1 MTLENDILAR
11 LRNGEDAENIAQELI
26 NNLNRAI
33 ATKDK
38 EDAEAKRIAEEKAKA
53 EQEKARLEQEKAKA
67 EQERKALE
75 DKKNNLADAMARAM
89 VEYYKLSL
97 PEIPEGITKELNGL
111 AMRKQLDA
119 TICLLKSCIDLSK
132 QLDKID
138 LSTINFNGT
147 DFDDAR
153 SLFGLTSA
161 TKPDP
166 TACKPKTS
174 YEDAINSFF
183 KANNL

>member
-1 MTLENDILAR
+1 MALENDILAR
-11 LRNGEDAENIAQELI
+11 LRNGEDAEKIAQELVNGL
-26 NNLNRAI
+26 NNAI

-53 EQEKARLEQEKAKA
+53 EKEKQ
-67 EQERKALE
+67 ALE

-111 AMRKQLDA
+111 AMRQQLDA
-119 TICLLKSCIDLSK
+119 TVGLLKSCIDLSK
-132 QLDKID
+132 KLDKVD
-138 LSTINFNGT
+138 FN
-147 DFDDAR
+147 DFDLDR
-153 SLFGLTSA
+153 VGSWFGLTSA

-166 TACKPKTS
+166 SACKPKTS

-183 KANNL
+183 KANGL

>member
-1 MTLENDILAR
+1 MALENDILAR
-11 LRNGEDAENIAQELI
+11 LRNGEDAEKIAQELI
-26 NNLNRAI
+26 NNLNSAI

-53 EQEKARLEQEKAKA
+53 EQEK
-67 EQERKALE
+67 KALE

-119 TICLLKSCIDLSK
+119 TICLLKSCIDLSNK
-132 QLDKID
+132 LDKVD
-138 LSTINFNGT
+138 FN
-147 DFDDAR
+147 DFDLDR
-153 SLFGLTSA
+153 VGSWFGLTSA

-166 TACKPKTS
+166 SACKPKTS

-183 KANNL
+183 KANGL

>member
-1 MTLENDILAR
+1 MALENDILAR
-11 LRNGEDAENIAQELI
+11 LRNGEDAEKIAQELI
-26 NNLNRAI
+26 NNLNSAI

-38 EDAEAKRIAEEKAKA
+38 EDAEAKRIAEEKAEA
-53 EQEKARLEQEKAKA
+53 EQEKARL

-97 PEIPEGITKELNGL
+97 PEVPEGITKELNGL
-111 AMRKQLDA
+111 AMRQQLDA
-119 TICLLKSCIDLSK
+119 TVGLLKSLTDLSK
-132 QLDKID
+132 KLDKID
-138 LSTINFNGT
+138 FNDMDLDRVG
-147 DFDDAR
+147 
-153 SLFGLTSA
+153 SWFGLTSA

-183 KANNL
+183 KANGL

>member
-1 MTLENDILAR
+1 MALENDILAR
-11 LRNGEDAENIAQELI
+11 LRNGEDAEKIAQELI
-26 NNLNRAI
+26 NNLNNAI

-53 EQEKARLEQEKAKA
+53 EKEK
-67 EQERKALE
+67 KALE

-119 TICLLKSCIDLSK
+119 TVGLLKSCIDLSK
-132 QLDKID
+132 KLDKID
-138 LSTINFNGT
+138 FN
-147 DFDDAR
+147 DIDLDAVG
-153 SLFGLTSA
+153 SWFGLTSA

-166 TACKPKTS
+166 SACKPKTS

>member
-1 MTLENDILAR
+1 MALENDILAR
-11 LRNGEDAENIAQELI
+11 LRNGEDAEKIAQELI
-26 NNLNRAI
+26 NNLNSAI

-53 EQEKARLEQEKAKA
+53 EQEK
-67 EQERKALE
+67 KALE

-97 PEIPEGITKELNGL
+97 PEVPEGITKELNGL

-119 TICLLKSCIDLSK
+119 TVGLLKSLTDLSK
-132 QLDKID
+132 KLDKID
-138 LSTINFNGT
+138 FN
-147 DFDDAR
+147 DMDLDAVG
-153 SLFGLTSA
+153 SWFGLTSA

-166 TACKPKTS
+166 SACKPKTS

-183 KANNL
+183 KANGL

>member
-11 LRNGEDAENIAQELI
+11 LRNGEDAEAIAQELI
-26 NNLNRAI
+26 NNLNNAI

-53 EQEKARLEQEKAKA
+53 DK
-67 EQERKALE
+67 ERQALE

-89 VEYYKLSL
+89 VEYYKLTL
-97 PEIPEGITKELNGL
+97 PEVPEGIIKELNGP

-119 TICLLKSCIDLSK
+119 TVSLLKSLSKLSK
-132 QLDKID
+132 QLEKID
-138 LSTINFNGT
+138 FSAIDFGGT

-153 SLFGLTSA
+153 ALFGLDVAPKTD
-161 TKPDP
+161 TKV
-166 TACKPKTS
+166 CKPTTS
-174 YEDAINSFF
+174 YEDAISSFF

>member
-11 LRNGEDAENIAQELI
+11 LRNGEDAEKIAQELI
-26 NNLNRAI
+26 NNLNSAI

-38 EDAEAKRIAEEKAKA
+38 EDAEAKRIAGEKAKA
-53 EQEKARLEQEKAKA
+53 EQEK
-67 EQERKALE
+67 KALE
-75 DKKNNLADAMARAM
+75 DKKNSLADAMARAM

-97 PEIPEGITKELNGL
+97 PEVPEGITKELNGP

-119 TICLLKSCIDLSK
+119 TVCLLKSCIDLSK
-132 QLDKID
+132 KLDKID
-138 LSTINFNGT
+138 FN
-147 DFDDAR
+147 DIDLDAVG
-153 SLFGLTSA
+153 SWFGLTSA

-166 TACKPKTS
+166 SACKPKTS

-183 KANNL
+183 KANGL

>member
-1 MTLENDILAR
+1 MALENDILVR
-11 LRNGEDAENIAQELI
+11 LRNGEDAEKIAQELI
-26 NNLNRAI
+26 NNLNNAI

-53 EQEKARLEQEKAKA
+53 EQE
-67 EQERKALE
+67 RKVLE
-75 DKKNNLADAMARAM
+75 DRKNNLADAMACAM

-97 PEIPEGITKELNGL
+97 PEVPEGIIKELNGV

-119 TICLLKSCIDLSK
+119 TVGLLKSLTDLSK
-132 QLDKID
+132 KLDKID
-138 LSTINFNGT
+138 FNDIDLDEVG
-147 DFDDAR
+147 
-153 SLFGLTSA
+153 SWFGLTSA

-166 TACKPKTS
+166 SVCKPKTS

-183 KANNL
+183 KANGL

>member
-1 MTLENDILAR
+1 MTFENDILAR
-11 LRNGEDAENIAQELI
+11 LRNGEDAEKIAQELI
-26 NNLNRAI
+26 NNLNSAI

-38 EDAEAKRIAEEKAKA
+38 EDAEAKRIAEEEAKA
-53 EQEKARLEQEKAKA
+53 EKEKQ
-67 EQERKALE
+67 ALE

-97 PEIPEGITKELNGL
+97 PEVPEDITKELNGL

-119 TICLLKSCIDLSK
+119 TVGLLKSLTDLSK
-132 QLDKID
+132 KLDKVD
-138 LSTINFNGT
+138 FN
-147 DFDDAR
+147 DFDLDR
-153 SLFGLTSA
+153 IGSWFGLTSA

-166 TACKPKTS
+166 SACKPKTS

-183 KANNL
+183 KANGL

>member
-1 MTLENDILAR
+1 MALENDILAR
-11 LRNGEDAENIAQELI
+11 LRNGEDAEKIAQELI
-26 NNLNRAI
+26 NNLNNAI

-53 EQEKARLEQEKAKA
+53 DK
-67 EQERKALE
+67 ERQALE

-89 VEYYKLSL
+89 VEYYKLTL
-97 PEIPEGITKELNGL
+97 PEVPGGIIKELNGP

-119 TICLLKSCIDLSK
+119 TVSLLKSLTDLSK

-138 LSTINFNGT
+138 FSAINFNGT

-166 TACKPKTS
+166 SACKPKTS

-183 KANNL
+183 KANGL

>member
-1 MTLENDILAR
+1 MALENDILAR
-11 LRNGEDAENIAQELI
+11 LRNGEDAEKIAQELI
-26 NNLNRAI
+26 NDLNNAI

-38 EDAEAKRIAEEKAKA
+38 EDAEAKRIAEEKAKV
-53 EQEKARLEQEKAKA
+53 EK
-67 EQERKALE
+67 ERQALE

-89 VEYYKLSL
+89 VEYYKLTL
-97 PEIPEGITKELNGL
+97 PEVPEGIIKELNGP

-119 TICLLKSCIDLSK
+119 TVNLLKSLTDLSK

-138 LSTINFNGT
+138 FSTINFNGT

-153 SLFGLTSA
+153 ALFGLTTA
-161 TKPDP
+161 TKPD
-166 TACKPKTS
+166 AKVCKPKTS

-183 KANNL
+183 KANGL

>member
-11 LRNGEDAENIAQELI
+11 LRNGEDAEMIAQELI
-26 NNLNRAI
+26 NNLNSAI

-38 EDAEAKRIAEEKAKA
+38 EDAEAKRIAEEKARAEKERRA
-53 EQEKARLEQEKAKA
+53 KEEQEK
-67 EQERKALE
+67 KALE

-97 PEIPEGITKELNGL
+97 PEIPEGIIKELNGL

-119 TICLLKSCIDLSK
+119 TVSLLKSLVELSK
-132 QLDKID
+132 KLDKID
-138 LSTINFNGT
+138 L
-147 DFDDAR
+147 DDIDLDSA
-153 SLFGLTSA
+153 SSWLGLAMASA
-161 TKPDP
+161 KPDP
-166 TACKPKTS
+166 SACKPKTS

-183 KANNL
+183 RANNL

>member
-1 MTLENDILAR
+1 MALENDILVR
-11 LRNGEDAENIAQELI
+11 LRNGEDAEKIAQELI
-26 NNLNRAI
+26 NNLNSAI

-53 EQEKARLEQEKAKA
+53 EQEK
-67 EQERKALE
+67 KALE

-97 PEIPEGITKELNGL
+97 PEVPEGIIKELNGL

-119 TICLLKSCIDLSK
+119 TVGLLKSLTDLSK
-132 QLDKID
+132 KLDKID
-138 LSTINFNGT
+138 FNDIDLDGVG
-147 DFDDAR
+147 
-153 SLFGLTSA
+153 SWFGLTSA
-161 TKPDP
+161 TKLDP

-183 KANNL
+183 KADGL

>member
-11 LRNGEDAENIAQELI
+11 LRNGEDAEAIAQELI
-26 NNLNRAI
+26 NNLNNAI

-53 EQEKARLEQEKAKA
+53 DK
-67 EQERKALE
+67 ERQALE

-89 VEYYKLSL
+89 VEYYKLTL
-97 PEIPEGITKELNGL
+97 PEVPDGIIKELNGP

-119 TICLLKSCIDLSK
+119 TIVLLKSCIDLSK

-138 LSTINFNGT
+138 FSTINFNGT

-153 SLFGLTSA
+153 SLFGLTTA

-166 TACKPKTS
+166 SACKPKTS

>member
-11 LRNGEDAENIAQELI
+11 LRNGEDAEKIAQELI
-26 NNLNRAI
+26 NNLNSAI

-53 EQEKARLEQEKAKA
+53 EQEKARLEQEK
-67 EQERKALE
+67 KALE

-97 PEIPEGITKELNGL
+97 PEIPEGITKELNGP

-119 TICLLKSCIDLSK
+119 TVGLLKSLVELSNK
-132 QLDKID
+132 LDQVD
-138 LSTINFNGT
+138 FN
-147 DFDDAR
+147 DFDLDR
-153 SLFGLTSA
+153 VGSWFGLTSA
-161 TKPDP
+161 TKPD
-166 TACKPKTS
+166 AKVCKPKTS
-174 YEDAINSFF
+174 YEDAISSFF

>member
-11 LRNGEDAENIAQELI
+11 LRNGEDAEKIAQELI
-26 NNLNRAI
+26 NNLNNAI

-53 EQEKARLEQEKAKA
+53 DK
-67 EQERKALE
+67 ERQALE

-89 VEYYKLSL
+89 VEYYKLTL
-97 PEIPEGITKELNGL
+97 PEVPEGIIKELNGP

-119 TICLLKSCIDLSK
+119 TVSLLKSLTDLSK

-138 LSTINFNGT
+138 FSAINFNGT

-166 TACKPKTS
+166 SACKPKTS

-183 KANNL
+183 KANGL

>member
-1 MTLENDILAR
+1 MALENDILAR
-11 LRNGEDAENIAQELI
+11 LRNGEDAEKIAQELI
-26 NNLNRAI
+26 NNLNSAI

-53 EQEKARLEQEKAKA
+53 EQEK
-67 EQERKALE
+67 KALE

-97 PEIPEGITKELNGL
+97 PEVPESIIKELNGP

-119 TICLLKSCIDLSK
+119 TVGLLKSLTDLSK
-132 QLDKID
+132 KLDKID
-138 LSTINFNGT
+138 FNDMDLDRVG
-147 DFDDAR
+147 
-153 SLFGLTSA
+153 SWFGLTSA

-166 TACKPKTS
+166 SACKPKTS

-183 KANNL
+183 KANGL

>member
-11 LRNGEDAENIAQELI
+11 LRNGEDAEKIAQELI
-26 NNLNRAI
+26 NNLNSAI

-53 EQEKARLEQEKAKA
+53 EQEKARLEQEK
-67 EQERKALE
+67 KALE

-132 QLDKID
+132 KLDKID
-138 LSTINFNGT
+138 FN
-147 DFDDAR
+147 DIDLDAVG
-153 SLFGLTSA
+153 SWFGLTSA

-166 TACKPKTS
+166 SACKPKTS

-183 KANNL
+183 KANGL

>member
-11 LRNGEDAENIAQELI
+11 LRNGEDAEKIAQELI
-26 NNLNRAI
+26 NNLNNAI

-53 EQEKARLEQEKAKA
+53 DK
-67 EQERKALE
+67 ERQALE

-89 VEYYKLSL
+89 VEYYKLTL
-97 PEIPEGITKELNGL
+97 PEVPDGIIKELNGP

-119 TICLLKSCIDLSK
+119 TIVLLKSCIDLSK

-138 LSTINFNGT
+138 FSTINFNGT

-153 SLFGLTSA
+153 SLFGLTTA

-166 TACKPKTS
+166 SACKPKTS

>member
-1 MTLENDILAR
+1 MALENDILAR
-11 LRNGEDAENIAQELI
+11 LRNGEDAEKIAQELI
-26 NNLNRAI
+26 NNLNSAI

-53 EQEKARLEQEKAKA
+53 EQE
-67 EQERKALE
+67 RKVLE
-75 DKKNNLADAMARAM
+75 DRKNNLADAMARAM

-119 TICLLKSCIDLSK
+119 TVGLLKSLTDLSK
-132 QLDKID
+132 KLDEVDFNDMD
-138 LSTINFNGT
+138 LDRVGSW
-147 DFDDAR
+147 
-153 SLFGLTSA
+153 FGLTSA

-166 TACKPKTS
+166 SACKPKTS

-183 KANNL
+183 KANGL

>member
-11 LRNGEDAENIAQELI
+11 LRNGEDAEKIAQELI
-26 NNLNRAI
+26 NNLNNAI

-38 EDAEAKRIAEEKAKA
+38 EDAEAKRVAEEKAKA
-53 EQEKARLEQEKAKA
+53 EK
-67 EQERKALE
+67 ERQALE

-89 VEYYKLSL
+89 VEYYKLTL
-97 PEIPEGITKELNGL
+97 PEVPEGILKELNGP

-119 TICLLKSCIDLSK
+119 TVSLLKSLTDLSK

-138 LSTINFNGT
+138 FSAINFNGT
-147 DFDDAR
+147 DFDDAK

-161 TKPDP
+161 TKPD
-166 TACKPKTS
+166 AKVCKPKTS
-174 YEDAINSFF
+174 YEDAISSFF
-183 KANNL
+183 KANGL

>member
-11 LRNGEDAENIAQELI
+11 LRSGEDAEKIAQELI
-26 NNLNRAI
+26 NNLNSAI

-38 EDAEAKRIAEEKAKA
+38 EDAEAKRIAEEKAKV
-53 EQEKARLEQEKAKA
+53 EQEK
-67 EQERKALE
+67 KALE

-97 PEIPEGITKELNGL
+97 PEIPEGITKELNGP

-119 TICLLKSCIDLSK
+119 TVGLLKSLVELSNK
-132 QLDKID
+132 LDKID
-138 LSTINFNGT
+138 LN
-147 DFDDAR
+147 DMDLDAVG
-153 SLFGLTSA
+153 SWFGLTSA

-166 TACKPKTS
+166 SACKPKTS

-183 KANNL
+183 KANGL

>member
-1 MTLENDILAR
+1 MALENDILAR
-11 LRNGEDAENIAQELI
+11 LRNGEDAEKIAQELI
-26 NNLNRAI
+26 NNLNSAI

-38 EDAEAKRIAEEKAKA
+38 EDAEAKRIAEEKA
-53 EQEKARLEQEKAKA
+53 RLEQE
-67 EQERKALE
+67 RKVLE
-75 DKKNNLADAMARAM
+75 DRKNNLADAMARAM

-97 PEIPEGITKELNGL
+97 PEIPEGITKELNGP

-119 TICLLKSCIDLSK
+119 TICLLESCIDLSK
-132 QLDKID
+132 KLDKID
-138 LSTINFNGT
+138 FN
-147 DFDDAR
+147 DIDLDAVG
-153 SLFGLTSA
+153 SWFGLTTA

-166 TACKPKTS
+166 SACKPKTS

>member
-11 LRNGEDAENIAQELI
+11 LRNGEDAEKIAQELI
-26 NNLNRAI
+26 NNLNSAI

-53 EQEKARLEQEKAKA
+53 EREK
-67 EQERKALE
+67 KALE

-97 PEIPEGITKELNGL
+97 PEVPEGITKELNGL

-119 TICLLKSCIDLSK
+119 TVGLLKSLTDLSK
-132 QLDKID
+132 KLDKLD
-138 LSTINFNGT
+138 FNSICVILK
-147 DFDDAR
+147 R
-153 SLFGLTSA
+153 
-161 TKPDP
+161 
-166 TACKPKTS
+166 
-174 YEDAINSFF
+174 
-183 KANNL
+183 

>member
-11 LRNGEDAENIAQELI
+11 LRNGEDAEAIAQELI
-26 NNLNRAI
+26 NNLNHAL

-53 EQEKARLEQEKAKA
+53 EQEK
-67 EQERKALE
+67 KALE

-89 VEYYKLSL
+89 VEYYKLTL
-97 PEIPEGITKELNGL
+97 PEVPDGIIKELNGP

-119 TICLLKSCIDLSK
+119 TVSLLKSLTDLSK

-138 LSTINFNGT
+138 FSAINFDGT
-147 DFDDAR
+147 GFDDAKA
-153 SLFGLTSA
+153 LFGLTSA

-166 TACKPKTS
+166 KTCKPKTS
-174 YEDAINSFF
+174 YEDAISSFF

>member
-1 MTLENDILAR
+1 MALENDILVR
-11 LRNGEDAENIAQELI
+11 LRNGEDAEKIAQELI
-26 NNLNRAI
+26 NNLNNAI

-53 EQEKARLEQEKAKA
+53 EK
-67 EQERKALE
+67 ERQALE

-97 PEIPEGITKELNGL
+97 PAVPEGIIKELNGP

-119 TICLLKSCIDLSK
+119 TVSLLKSLTDLSK

-138 LSTINFNGT
+138 FSTINFNGT

-161 TKPDP
+161 TKPD
-166 TACKPKTS
+166 AKVCKPKTS
-174 YEDAINSFF
+174 YEDAISSFF
-183 KANNL
+183 KANGL